1 MITTWL
7 SPEVMRPA
15 GWALLHFLWQ
25 GTALAALATV
35 AMALFRKASAR
46 YVVAVGVLLM
56 MLAAPVATFTYY
68 RNAEAV
74 SASSLLLTSTA
85 AAPAATVQNAAAW
98 KSEVRAAVASRRGA
112 PDLFPVLVQFWLV
125 GVAIFSLRSAG
136 GFFLLE
142 RMRRR
147 QSVAVSAQ
155 LQEIC
160 NELQRRLGL
169 TRVIRYAQCQW
180 LEAPAV
186 IGWFRPIVFLPL
198 TALTG
203 LSEAQLRTV
212 IAHELAHIKRL
223 DSFVNAFQVVV
234 ETLLF
239 YHPAV
244 WWLNK
249 RIRLERENC
258 CDDAAIALCGNAV
271 EYARALTLME
281 EWRVAPALAMAANRG
296 PLSARI
302 TRLLGIGDLRSGI
315 RGIGV
320 TSSALCLTVALVA
333 GNAVFG
339 IAHKASAQSAPT
351 APTAPTKVAPVVA
364 PRAPAKGVAAIAPP
378 TGPAGVPPTAPG
390 APVEAVESVLAG
402 SYIEGL
408 KAVGLGQIDID
419 ELIAM
424 KVQGV
429 TPEYVRGIQE
439 QGVKVDVDE
448 IIAMKVQG
456 VTPQYIQ
463 ELHAAGV
470 KVDDEEVIA
479 MKVQGV
485 TPEYVR
491 EIQASGL
498 KPDTDELI
506 GMKVQGVTPE
516 YVRGLKEQGVETSA
530 DEIIGMKV
538 QGVTP
543 EFIREVRALGL
554 KPNGDEIVGMRAQ
567 GITPE
572 YVKAMQA
579 TGLKFDVDE
588 LIGAKV
594 QGITPEFVEKAR
606 KHGFQNLT
614 LEKLIQLRH
623 LGVMDKEGEI

>member
-1 MITTWL
+1 MNFSNWL
-7 SPEVMRPA
+7 TPEVMRPA

-35 AMALFRKASAR
+35 AMAPFRKASAR
-46 YVVAVGVLLM
+46 YVVAVGILLL
-56 MLAAPVATFTYY
+56 MLAAPVATFFYY
-68 RNAEAV
+68 RAAEAV
-74 SASSLLLTSTA
+74 TPWVDS
-85 AAPAATVQNAAAW
+85 APAAELHRVADWPGGDW
-98 KSEVRAAVASRRGA
+98 KAPERAAVVMSRSAA
-112 PDLFPVLVQFWLV
+112 PDLFPMMVQLWLV

-147 QSVAVSAQ
+147 QSVPVSGE
-155 LQEIC
+155 LREIC
-160 NELQRRLGL
+160 LALQHHLGL
-169 TRVIRYAQCQW
+169 TRAIRYAQCRW
-180 LEAPAV
+180 LDAPAV
-186 IGWFRPIVFLPL
+186 IGWFRPIVFLPF

-203 LSEAQLRTV
+203 LSEAQLQVV

-281 EWRVAPALAMAANRG
+281 EWRVAPGLAMAVNRG

-302 TRLLGIGDLRSGI
+302 TRLLGMGNLRSGI
-315 RGIGV
+315 RGIGL
-320 TSSALCLTVALVA
+320 TSSALCLTVAMLA
-333 GNAVFG
+333 GNAIFG
-339 IAHKASAQSAPT
+339 IAHKASAQATPSSPSTPASPARPAT
-351 APTAPTKVAPVVA
+351 PHPPASKSSLPTKASP
-364 PRAPAKGVAAIAPP
+364 AIAPQN
-378 TGPAGVPPTAPG
+378 PPQ
-390 APVEAVESVLAG
+390 APVQPVVAG

-408 KAVGLGQIDID
+408 KAVGLGQVDVD

-439 QGVKVDVDE
+439 QGVHPGVDE
-448 IIAMKVQG
+448 
-456 VTPQYIQ
+456 
-463 ELHAAGV
+463 L
-470 KVDDEEVIA
+470 IA

-485 TPEYVR
+485 TPEYIREVR
-491 EIQASGL
+491 AAGLTVSEEEIIGMKVQGINADYIRGLQELGL
-498 KPDTDELI
+498 KLDADDAIGMKVQGVTPDYVRAMKAEGIETSGDEII

-516 YVRGLKEQGVETSA
+516 YVRQ
-530 DEIIGMKV
+530 I
-538 QGVTP
+538 
-543 EFIREVRALGL
+543 RALGL
-554 KPNGDEIVGMRAQ
+554 KPSVDEIVAMRVQ
-567 GITPE
+567 GVTPD
-572 YVKAMQA
+572 YIKTLQA
-579 TGLKFDVDE
+579 AGFKFDIDE
-588 LIGAKV
+588 LVGAKV
-594 QGITPEFVEKAR
+594 QGITPEFIENAR
-606 KHGFQNLT
+606 AHGFNNLT
-614 LEKLIQLRH
+614 LDKLIQLRQ
-623 LGVMDKEGEI
+623 LGILDKKGEI

>member
-1 MITTWL
+1 MMTVSNWL
-7 SPEVMRPA
+7 SPDVMRPA

-35 AMALFRKASAR
+35 AMAPFRKASAR

-68 RNAEAV
+68 RNADAV
-74 SASSLLLTSTA
+74 SALSLSSTSTA

-112 PDLFPVLVQFWLV
+112 PDLFPMVVQFWLV
-125 GVAIFSLRSAG
+125 GVAIFSLRSVG

-147 QSVAVSAQ
+147 QSVAVSNQ
-155 LQEIC
+155 LAEIC
-160 NELQRRLGL
+160 GELQRRLGL

-212 IAHELAHIKRL
+212 IAHELAHIQRL

-271 EYARALTLME
+271 DYARALTLME
-281 EWRVAPALAMAANRG
+281 EWRVAPAMAMAANRG

-333 GNAVFG
+333 GNAIFG
-339 IAHKASAQSAPT
+339 IAHKASAQST
-351 APTAPTKVAPVVA
+351 PVSA
-364 PRAPAKGVAAIAPP
+364 DSADYSGPGGRAASARQRCGGRCTSDGTSGRSSYCPQRSGG
-378 TGPAGVPPTAPG
+378 TGRTGIGRIVYRG
-390 APVEAVESVLAG
+390 VESG
-402 SYIEGL
+402 R
-408 KAVGLGQIDID
+408 
-419 ELIAM
+419 
-424 KVQGV
+424 
-429 TPEYVRGIQE
+429 TR
-439 QGVKVDVDE
+439 
-448 IIAMKVQG
+448 
-456 VTPQYIQ
+456 
-463 ELHAAGV
+463 
-470 KVDDEEVIA
+470 
-479 MKVQGV
+479 
-485 TPEYVR
+485 
-491 EIQASGL
+491 
-498 KPDTDELI
+498 
-506 GMKVQGVTPE
+506 
-516 YVRGLKEQGVETSA
+516 A
-530 DEIIGMKV
+530 D
-538 QGVTP
+538 
-543 EFIREVRALGL
+543 RYR
-554 KPNGDEIVGMRAQ
+554 
-567 GITPE
+567 
-572 YVKAMQA
+572 
-579 TGLKFDVDE
+579 
-588 LIGAKV
+588 
-594 QGITPEFVEKAR
+594 
-606 KHGFQNLT
+606 
-614 LEKLIQLRH
+614 
-623 LGVMDKEGEI
+623 

>member
-1 MITTWL
+1 MMTITTSYWL

-35 AMALFRKASAR
+35 AMAPFRKASAR
-46 YVVAVGVLLM
+46 YVVAVGVLLL
-56 MLAAPVATFTYY
+56 MLAAPVATFSYY
-68 RNAEAV
+68 RNADAVPTWTASAPTSAVGNVTKWTV
-74 SASSLLLTSTA
+74 SAREA
-85 AAPAATVQNAAAW
+85 IVP
-98 KSEVRAAVASRRGA
+98 RRVA
-112 PDLFPVLVQFWLV
+112 PDVFPIVVQLWLV

-136 GFFLLE
+136 GFLLLE

-147 QSVAVSAQ
+147 QSVPVSRQ
-155 LQEIC
+155 LREIC
-160 NELQRRLGL
+160 VDLQQRLGL
-169 TRVIRYAQCQW
+169 TRAIRYAQCQW

-203 LSEAQLRTV
+203 LSEAQLQAV

-249 RIRLERENC
+249 RIRLEREHC
-258 CDDAAIALCGNAV
+258 CDDAAISLCGNAV

-281 EWRVAPALAMAANRG
+281 EWRVAPALAMAVNRG

-302 TRLLGIGDLRSGI
+302 TRLLGIGNLRSGI
-315 RGIGV
+315 RGIGL
-320 TSSALCLTVALVA
+320 TSSALCLTVALLA
-333 GNAVFG
+333 GNAIFG
-339 IAHKASAQSAPT
+339 IAHKASAQATPAT
-351 APTAPTKVAPVVA
+351 PVS
-364 PRAPAKGVAAIAPP
+364 PAKPSSVPQPAVKPSPVAKPTPATPSAAPME
-378 TGPAGVPPTAPG
+378 
-390 APVEAVESVLAG
+390 PVTAG
-402 SYIEGL
+402 SYIEEL
-408 KAVGLGQIDID
+408 KAVGLGQIDVDELIAMKIQGVTSEYVQGIQAQGLHPGIQ

-429 TPEYVRGIQE
+429 TPEYVRDLRASGLTVSNE
-439 QGVKVDVDE
+439 E

-456 VTPQYIQ
+456 
-463 ELHAAGV
+463 LNAN
-470 KVDDEEVIA
+470 
-479 MKVQGV
+479 
-485 TPEYVR
+485 YVR
-491 EIQASGL
+491 EIQATGL

-516 YVRGLKEQGVETSA
+516 YVRGLKEQGVETNA
-530 DEIIGMKV
+530 DEIIGMRV

-543 EFIREVRALGL
+543 EYVREIRALGL
-554 KPNGDEIVGMRAQ
+554 KPTSDEIVGMRVQ
-567 GITPE
+567 GVTPE
-572 YVKAMQA
+572 YIKALQA

-606 KHGFQNLT
+606 KHGFQNLS

-623 LGVMDKEGEI
+623 LGVLDKEGEI